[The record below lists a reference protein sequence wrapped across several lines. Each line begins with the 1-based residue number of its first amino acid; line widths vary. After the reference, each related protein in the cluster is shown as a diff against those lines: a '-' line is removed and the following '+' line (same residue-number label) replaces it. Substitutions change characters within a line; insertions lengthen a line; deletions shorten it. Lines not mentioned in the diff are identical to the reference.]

1 MPGHAATIPPAR
13 AQPRNA
19 FMTFSSSGACRGAH
33 AVTYFTLNPWL
44 KRRPEYLG
52 RVKWRSIAA
61 LTA

>member
-1 MPGHAATIPPAR
+1 
-13 AQPRNA
+13 
-19 FMTFSSSGACRGAH
+19 MTFSSSGACRGAH